1 MSQQHLSH
9 YTFEESQVFSRD
21 VFKWGKIKAK
31 IRLTGSKENTS
42 FGFGLQSVSDSS
54 QDTDDE
60 IVY

>member
-1 MSQQHLSH
+1 M
-9 YTFEESQVFSRD
+9 FSRD

-54 QDTDDE
+54 QDSDDE